1 MVRPLLLSIGFHP
14 PDEDI
19 LAIEH
24 LNLPTAELMEF
35 CDRILEVASTT
46 AKRVG
51 ARLLLDFGRVQGLEK
66 ADGSLVT
73 ESDRWADAEIRSSIT
88 AAFPEHAIL
97 SEEAEHLFTD
107 AQWTWVIDPLDGT
120 TNFTRGI
127 PLWGISI
134 GLLYDGEPV
143 FGYVYFPPI
152 NQAFHGYWAGNT
164 GLDLP
169 TGAYLNDR
177 SIHVSK
183 DAPGSNQFFSLC
195 ARSLQIWKPGFP
207 CKIRMLGVAT
217 YNFLAVAAGTSL
229 GGVEATPK
237 IWDLAAV
244 WAILHAAGGVWV
256 SLRDEPTF
264 PAIAGRDYSSYA
276 LPSLIVSRAELKDLF
291 FTLDG
296 DN

>member
-1 MVRPLLLSIGFHP
+1 MLNAAIRYQLSTINS
-14 PDEDI
+14 
-19 LAIEH
+19 
-24 LNLPTAELMEF
+24 LNSMEF
-35 CDRILEVASTT
+35 WNQVLELADTT
-46 AKRVG
+46 ARRVG

-88 AAFPEHAIL
+88 KTFPDHAIL
-97 SEEAEHLFTD
+97 SEEAEHGFTD
-107 AQWTWVIDPLDGT
+107 ARWTWVIDPLDGT

-134 GLLYDGEPV
+134 GLLYDGSPV
-143 FGYVYFPPI
+143 FGYVYFPPV
-152 NQAFHGYWAGNT
+152 NQTFYGYWAGDT

-177 SIHVSK
+177 PIHVSQ
-183 DAPGSNQFFSLC
+183 DRPSSNHFFSLC
-195 ARSLQIWKPGFP
+195 ARSIQIWQPGFP

-217 YNFLAVAAGTSL
+217 YNFLAVAAGASL

-244 WAILHAAGGVWV
+244 WAILHAAGGSWR

-264 PAIAGRDYSSYA
+264 PAVVGRNYGSYA
-276 LPSLIVSRAELKDLF
+276 MPCLIVNQSELADLVF
-291 FTLDG
+291 PLMASIRK
-296 DN
+296 

>member
-1 MVRPLLLSIGFHP
+1 
-14 PDEDI
+14 
-19 LAIEH
+19 
-24 LNLPTAELMEF
+24 MEF

-51 ARLLLDFGRVQGLEK
+51 AQLLLDFGRVQGLEK

-73 ESDRWADAEIRSSIT
+73 ESDRWADAEIRSSIA

-97 SEEAEHLFTD
+97 SEEAEHRFTD
-107 AQWTWVIDPLDGT
+107 AQWTWIIDPLDGT

-134 GLLYDGEPV
+134 GLLYYGEPV

-152 NQAFHGYWAGNT
+152 NQAFHGYWAGNS

-177 SIHVSK
+177 SIHVSQ
-183 DAPGSNQFFSLC
+183 DEPGSNQFFSLC
-195 ARSLQIWKPGFP
+195 ARSIQVWKPGFP

-237 IWDLAAV
+237 IWDVAAV

-264 PAIAGRDYSSYA
+264 PAIAGRDYENYA
-276 LPSLIVSRAELKDLF
+276 LPSLIVSRTELQELF
-291 FTLDG
+291 LPWMETLRAKPTSPEQI
-296 DN
+296 NN

>member
-1 MVRPLLLSIGFHP
+1 
-14 PDEDI
+14 
-19 LAIEH
+19 
-24 LNLPTAELMEF
+24 MEF
-35 CDRILEVASTT
+35 ADRILEVASTT

-51 ARLLLDFGRVQGLEK
+51 MQLLLDFGRVQGLEK

-73 ESDRWADAEIRSSIT
+73 ESDRWADAEIRSSIA

-152 NQAFHGYWAGNT
+152 NQTFHGYWAGNT

-177 SIHVSK
+177 SIHVSQ

-229 GGVEATPK
+229 GGVESTPK

-264 PAIAGRDYSSYA
+264 PAIAGRDYGSYA
-276 LPSLIVSRAELKDLF
+276 LPSLIVSRTELKYLF
-291 FTLDG
+291 LPWMETIRAKPTLPEKI
-296 DN
+296 NT

>member
-1 MVRPLLLSIGFHP
+1 
-14 PDEDI
+14 
-19 LAIEH
+19 
-24 LNLPTAELMEF
+24 MEF
-35 CDRILEVASTT
+35 ADRILEVASTT

-51 ARLLLDFGRVQGLEK
+51 AQLLLDFGRVQGLEK

-73 ESDRWADAEIRSSIT
+73 ESDRWADAEIRSSI
-88 AAFPEHAIL
+88 AIAFPEHAIL
-97 SEEAEHLFTD
+97 SEEAEHRFTD
-107 AQWTWVIDPLDGT
+107 AQWTWIIDPLDGT

-134 GLLYDGEPV
+134 GLLYNGEPV

-152 NQAFHGYWAGNT
+152 NQAFHGYWAGNS

-177 SIHVSK
+177 SIHVSQ
-183 DAPGSNQFFSLC
+183 DEPGSNQFFSLC
-195 ARSLQIWKPGFP
+195 ARSLQVWKPGFP

-217 YNFLAVAAGTSL
+217 YNFLAVAAGASL

-264 PAIAGRDYSSYA
+264 PAIAGRDYENYA
-276 LPSLIVSRAELKDLF
+276 LPSLIVSRTELQELF
-291 FTLDG
+291 LPWMQTLRIKPTSPEQTTPS
-296 DN
+296 

>member
-1 MVRPLLLSIGFHP
+1 
-14 PDEDI
+14 
-19 LAIEH
+19 
-24 LNLPTAELMEF
+24 MEF
-35 CDRILEVASTT
+35 ADRILEVASTT
-46 AKRVG
+46 AQRVG

-73 ESDRWADAEIRSSIT
+73 ESDRWADAEIRSSIA

-97 SEEAEHLFTD
+97 SEEAEHRFTD
-107 AQWTWVIDPLDGT
+107 AQWTWIIDPLDGT

-134 GLLYDGEPV
+134 GLLYYGEPV

-152 NQAFHGYWAGNT
+152 NQAFHGYWAGNS

-177 SIHVSK
+177 SIHVSQ
-183 DAPGSNQFFSLC
+183 DEPGSNQFFSLC
-195 ARSLQIWKPGFP
+195 ARSIQVWKPGFP

-217 YNFLAVAAGTSL
+217 YNFLAVAAGASL

-237 IWDLAAV
+237 IWDVAAV

-264 PAIAGRDYSSYA
+264 PAIAGRDYENYA
-276 LPSLIVSRAELKDLF
+276 LPSLIVSRTELQELF
-291 FTLDG
+291 LPWMETLRTKPTSPDRM
-296 DN
+296 NS

>member
-1 MVRPLLLSIGFHP
+1 
-14 PDEDI
+14 
-19 LAIEH
+19 
-24 LNLPTAELMEF
+24 MEF
-35 CDRILEVASTT
+35 SDRILEVASTT
-46 AKRVG
+46 ANRVG
-51 ARLLLDFGRVQGLEK
+51 ERLLSDFGRAQGREK

-73 ESDRWADAEIRSSIT
+73 ESDRWADAEIRSSIG
-88 AAFPEHAIL
+88 AAFPAHAIL
-97 SEEAEHLFTD
+97 SEEAEHGFTT
-107 AQWTWVIDPLDGT
+107 AEWTWIIDPLDGT

-134 GLLYDGEPV
+134 GLLYYGVPV
-143 FGYVYFPPI
+143 FGYVYFPPL
-152 NQAFHGYWAGNT
+152 NQAFHGFWAGNT

-177 SIHVSK
+177 SIRVSQ
-183 DAPGSNQFFSLC
+183 DAPGGNQFFSLC
-195 ARSLQIWKPGFP
+195 ARSLQVWQPGFP

-217 YNFLAVAAGTSL
+217 YNFLMVAAGTSL

-264 PAIAGRDYSSYA
+264 PSVPGRDYGSYA
-276 LPSLIVSRAELKDLF
+276 LPSLVVSRTELKDVFLPWME
-291 FTLDG
+291 TVKIARG
-296 DN
+296 

>member
-1 MVRPLLLSIGFHP
+1 MKFG
-14 PDEDI
+14 
-19 LAIEH
+19 
-24 LNLPTAELMEF
+24 
-35 CDRILEVASTT
+35 DRILEVASTT

-51 ARLLLDFGRVQGLEK
+51 AQLLLDFGRVQGLEK

-73 ESDRWADAEIRSSIT
+73 ESDRWADAEIRSRIA

-97 SEEAEHLFTD
+97 SEEAEHEFTD

-134 GLLYDGEPV
+134 GLLYYGEPV

-152 NQAFHGYWAGNT
+152 DQTFYGYWVGNT

-177 SIHVSK
+177 PIHVSP
-183 DAPGSNQFFSLC
+183 DAPSGNHFFSLC
-195 ARSLQIWKPGFP
+195 ARSLQVWQPGFP
-207 CKIRMLGVAT
+207 CKIRMMGVAT
-217 YNFLAVAAGTSL
+217 YNFLAVAAGASL

-256 SLRDEPTF
+256 SLRDETTF
-264 PAIAGRDYSSYA
+264 PAIAGRNYGSYA
-276 LPSLIVSRAELKDLF
+276 LPSLIVTQPSLRDLF
-291 FTLDG
+291 LPLMEKIRVTST
-296 DN
+296 